1 MLCSFNEASSL
12 SKRTAL
18 VESFQLVLQSRL
30 PWDMHSFCWSF
41 YCINFLL
48 IPLPCQGRLVW
59 DPAHEFQKPAS
70 NRKGVYRHYK
80 YCVSK
85 ASIAIFQ
92 QLISP
97 QNCTEDAG
105 EWLLAS
111 WHCDIWCH
119 GCLVPTDRQVLHAV
133 HVETIINIARN
144 GCVNHPRLE
153 VLGHKCLPHRF
164 TLKVGG
170 YGRANWQGAIHHLFS
185 ARREPTTTVYEV
197 LQPFNFHLSP
207 QRLLGVSAQS
217 FRCMFWSVSV
227 SGWFRMAGFELF
239 WSLLVQVREG
249 FRFRCF
255 TGVHTR
261 WRPIFLHLCWGYHL
275 GLFFTSQQ
283 LHLVVYSWTSLLM
296 NRRFIPV
303 AHSSTVHQPCN
314 FLCLLL
320 LLAVRV
326 VGPNLLQAWGYI
338 C

>member
-1 MLCSFNEASSL
+1 MQVSGSL
-12 SKRTAL
+12 
-18 VESFQLVLQSRL
+18 L
-30 PWDMHSFCWSF
+30 PDIVTSDAMAAWS
-41 YCINFLL
+41 
-48 IPLPCQGRLVW
+48 
-59 DPAHEFQKPAS
+59 
-70 NRKGVYRHYK
+70 
-80 YCVSK
+80 
-85 ASIAIFQ
+85 
-92 QLISP
+92 
-97 QNCTEDAG
+97 
-105 EWLLAS
+105 
-111 WHCDIWCH
+111 
-119 GCLVPTDRQVLHAV
+119 PTDRQVLHAV

-255 TGVHTR
+255 TGVHSLTSHF
-261 WRPIFLHLCWGYHL
+261 PTPLLGIPPGLIFYITAAASR
-275 GLFFTSQQ
+275 GLFLDFTPHESKIHSCGT
-283 LHLVVYSWTSLLM
+283 LI
-296 NRRFIPV
+296 NR
-303 AHSSTVHQPCN
+303 SST
-314 FLCLLL
+314 L
-320 LLAVRV
+320 
-326 VGPNLLQAWGYI
+326 
-338 C
+338 